1 MPPLPDHALQKNAN
15 MTNGIRTLSPFI
27 ALFRRYARC
36 FHPRVIPL
44 PLFSSAWTSGTL
56 HFLRS
61 YV

>member
-1 MPPLPDHALQKNAN
+1 